1 MAHKKL
7 SAGILAVGGL
17 GFLALLFLP
26 PLLGGDE
33 PPEASSGAQP
43 AIPAPLTPVPV
54 PSAKPA
60 LEDVIQGAMPGIA
73 EIRTNTGTGTGFIVH
88 EMGLVVTNELVVGG
102 NDRVSIRLAT
112 GGNYSGTV
120 IGTHPTLD
128 MAFIEIDPGPRFSP
142 LPLGDSDA
150 VRVGAGVIAIGF
162 PLGSDLGNDPTVTTG
177 ILSAKR
183 QEQDFL
189 QTDASLN
196 PGNSGGP
203 LLDEYG
209 CVVGINT
216 AGVGETDDG
225 QVITGINF
233 AIPVNHL
240 KISLNEIGGFAVC
253 QPGVAQNPT
262 PAPFPSLVAT
272 VQPAETP
279 TPTETPVPTPTPEP
293 TAMAVLE
300 PTPEL
305 TATPT
310 PTPVPTPTPEPTAT
324 PTPVPTAKPVP
335 TPTPVPTATP
345 IPTPTLT
352 PAPTATPLPTIP
364 PTPAWVWLPYDD
376 TSRKFKMT
384 YEQSWTFTS
393 AASARGRPF
402 LDVKVKDFQSGESTA
417 GFFERHRQELI
428 DMVPNYS
435 LLELGLTRGET
446 IKGRNYVHM
455 EYLWQPSSGDCL
467 YQVVDHV
474 FRSSRPTSLK

>member
-26 PLLGGDE
+26 PSLGGDE

-43 AIPAPLTPVPV
+43 ASPAPLTPVPV

-88 EMGLVVTNELVVGG
+88 EMGLVVTNEHVVGG

-189 QTDASLN
+189 
-196 PGNSGGP
+196 
-203 LLDEYG
+203 
-209 CVVGINT
+209 
-216 AGVGETDDG
+216 
-225 QVITGINF
+225 
-233 AIPVNHL
+233 
-240 KISLNEIGGFAVC
+240 
-253 QPGVAQNPT
+253 
-262 PAPFPSLVAT
+262 
-272 VQPAETP
+272 
-279 TPTETPVPTPTPEP
+279 
-293 TAMAVLE
+293 
-300 PTPEL
+300 
-305 TATPT
+305 
-310 PTPVPTPTPEPTAT
+310 
-324 PTPVPTAKPVP
+324 
-335 TPTPVPTATP
+335 
-345 IPTPTLT
+345 
-352 PAPTATPLPTIP
+352 
-364 PTPAWVWLPYDD
+364 
-376 TSRKFKMT
+376 
-384 YEQSWTFTS
+384 
-393 AASARGRPF
+393 
-402 LDVKVKDFQSGESTA
+402 
-417 GFFERHRQELI
+417 
-428 DMVPNYS
+428 
-435 LLELGLTRGET
+435 
-446 IKGRNYVHM
+446 
-455 EYLWQPSSGDCL
+455 
-467 YQVVDHV
+467 
-474 FRSSRPTSLK
+474 